1 MGIISTI
8 FTWIWFQLD
17 LIVHSGFPVFFWV
30 RPRWSIDD
38 VPDQSGKV
46 VLVTGGNSGTGY
58 ATALSFYYAGAKVYL
73 ACRNEQ
79 LAREAIDQIKK
90 GGVIGLNGFTQPK
103 PAKKDGTRKKGV
115 VEFVKLD
122 LSDLE
127 SVDQCAQ
134 EFLKKEE
141 KLDVLFANAGVM
153 ASPEGLYTKQG
164 YTLQF
169 GTNVL
174 GHHRLINLLLP
185 LLLSSPPTHPSRVIL
200 TSSAGHASAPN
211 GGVDFKSVVRDPSDP
226 ITREGQQPKQG
237 KNEKMRWV
245 EYGQSKWGDI
255 ALAKYL
261 HNVYGRQGRLIS
273 VAVHPGMVATNLP
286 RHMSLTPYVTKFAP
300 WLFPVVTR
308 TSDIGAVNQVWAATI
323 PDHDAR
329 WISGQYLVPYR
340 KVGIARP
347 DLQDDKK
354 IEEVWNWCDEQG
366 KKWA

>member
-1 MGIISTI
+1 MGFLSTI

-30 RPRWSIDD
+30 RPKWSIDD
-38 VPDQSGKV
+38 IPDQSGNV

-58 ATALSFYYAGAKVYL
+58 ATALSFYNAGAKVYI
-73 ACRNEQ
+73 ACRNEG
-79 LAREAIDQIKK
+79 LAKEAIENIKK
-90 GGVIGLNGFTQPK
+90 GGINSLTGFTYPK
-103 PAKKDGTRKKGV
+103 DQFRKSKNGT
-115 VEFVKLD
+115 VEFIKLD
-122 LSDLE
+122 LSDLQ
-127 SVDQCAQ
+127 SVEQCAQ

-185 LLLSSPPTHPSRVIL
+185 LLLSSPPAQPSRVIL
-200 TSSAGHASAPN
+200 TSSAGHGGAPK
-211 GGVDFKSVVRDPSDP
+211 GGVDFRSVVRDTSDP
-226 ITREGQQPKQG
+226 IIKDGHQPRQG
-237 KNEKMRWV
+237 KHEKMRWV

-261 HNVYGRQGRLIS
+261 HNTYGRQGRLIS
-273 VAVHPGMVATNLP
+273 VAVHPGMVATNLA
-286 RHMSLTPYVTKFAP
+286 RHLSLTPSIIKYAP
-300 WLFPVVTR
+300 WLAPVITR
-308 TSDIGAVNQVWAATI
+308 TPAIGAVNQVWAATI
-323 PDHDAR
+323 PEYDAR
-329 WISGQYLVPYR
+329 WISGEYLVPYR

-354 IEEVWNWCDEQG
+354 IEEVWNWCDEQA